1 MFNIVIAYVL
11 AGLAIVA
18 AIWFVVCIFMESDFI
33 EYNVIAAFIAVGV
46 ALFFF
51 KCADLAKQDLAAEHT
66 PSAVVATEHESEV

>member
-1 MFNIVIAYVL
+1 MFGVVVSYIL

-33 EYNVIAAFIAVGV
+33 EYNAIAAFIAVGV

-51 KCADLAKQDLAAEHT
+51 ECAEVAKQDLAAQHT
-66 PSAVVATEHESEV
+66 PPAVVATEYENEV